1 MRMRRTAILLLATV
15 LAVARCAGAAAASA
29 SLSGPPPSTSAQPG
43 SDGSLDST
51 TVIPVPQSQSVDPGQ
66 PPDPEQGPDPAEMT
80 AVPPASGLPNDGGG
94 APLTPYI
101 YSLQDFMNEGGGQNP
116 IGVELRE
123 DCSRLEDREKVCG
136 LQVMEVQRN
145 SPAWRAGIRPYH
157 ALGRYVLSGASIAAA
172 MFFPPAIV
180 AVGIIGQ
187 THVGESYDLI
197 IGVDGQRV
205 RHIIDFEDMTANDK
219 PGETLYLMIVRGGK
233 RMQLPVQLP
242 GAAAATAAA
251 AAAFTN

>member
-1 MRMRRTAILLLATV
+1 MRMRRIAILMLATG
-15 LAVARCAGAAAASA
+15 LAVARCAGATAASA
-29 SLSGPPPSTSAQPG
+29 SPSGPPSSGQSIG
-43 SDGSLDST
+43 DGSPDST

-66 PPDPEQGPDPAEMT
+66 PTDPEQTTDPAQAVDPAQMS
-80 AVPPASGLPNDGGG
+80 AVPPVSGLPNDGGE
-94 APLTPYI
+94 ALTPYV

-136 LQVMEVQRN
+136 LQVMDVQRN
-145 SPAWRAGIRPYH
+145 SPAWRAGVRPYH

-219 PGETLYLMIVRGGK
+219 PGETLYLMIVRDGK

-242 GAAAATAAA
+242 AAATAAA
-251 AAAFTN
+251 FTH